1 VLGALIGARASVLK
15 VSRKYSGSALLMSTG
30 ILLSDT
36 GYCASCAALQGSAG
50 RQKLHSYLYVATLA
64 YLTGLIGL
72 NCTLM
77 SMY

>member
-1 VLGALIGARASVLK
+1 
-15 VSRKYSGSALLMSTG
+15 MSTG